1 MRRKKFDGDPVFDD
15 KYLET
20 EMQSY
25 NQKLQ
30 QILKILKLIVLG
42 HLKKDLSAF
51 PYQQ

>member
-20 EMQSY
+20 KIQSY
-25 NQKLQ
+25 NKKSP
-30 QILKILKLIVLG
+30 QILKTLKLIVLG
-42 HLKKDLSAF
+42 HLKKDLSSF